1 MGLLNTPELNRP
13 TWGIPGASWGQPSW
27 RSRSG
32 APEQSWAKP
41 AQWLSDS
48 PRRGRGKGWRGQ
60 GLHGGTSNMAGM
72 ERRFPQRALVWD
84 TPSDL
89 RGLPRW
95 LSGKRICL
103 RCSSCRRLGF
113 DPWVGKIAWRRA
125 WQPTPYSCLEN
136 PMDREARQATVH
148 RVPKSQTRLEWL
160 SMRTCSS
167 DIRWILLEKDK
178 LGFGLV
184 GGMGGLSHS

>member
-1 MGLLNTPELNRP
+1 
-13 TWGIPGASWGQPSW
+13 
-27 RSRSG
+27 
-32 APEQSWAKP
+32 
-41 AQWLSDS
+41 
-48 PRRGRGKGWRGQ
+48 
-60 GLHGGTSNMAGM
+60 MAGM

-148 RVPKSQTRLEWL
+148 RVPKSQTRLERL